1 MKNKLNLTTIAFAA
15 IISLLLPQIAG
26 APPAEAGNGFALYW
40 KHKRAKQAEERRLI
54 RAQSKSHAQK
64 RFDPATQAL
73 RLRMFAGKALSPKQ
87 LKFLADK
94 GEGLAAVRYAQA
106 NQQSGGPQSVTVAY
120 FAKAAAQGRKDS
132 VKPLLALMRTPD
144 TALQAADLRKAEASL
159 SALIK
164 RGNTDAMT
172 GLAQLYLAG
181 YPFGTDNRKGV
192 ELLIT
197 AAKHGD
203 ADAAVQAGLLLEA
216 SGTQPDDQSKAV
228 EMFKIAAKRGNIVA
242 LAKLE
247 SLASAN

>member
-1 MKNKLNLTTIAFAA
+1 MKNKLYPATVAFVA

-26 APPAEAGNGFALYW
+26 APPAEAGRGFALYW
-40 KHKRAKQAEERRLI
+40 KQKRAKQAEQRRLM
-54 RAQSKSHAQK
+54 RDQTKSHAHK
-64 RFDPATQAL
+64 FDPATQAL
-73 RLRMFAGKALSPKQ
+73 RLRLFAGKALSPKH

-106 NQQSGGPQSVTVAY
+106 NQLSGGPQSVTVTY
-120 FAKAAAQGRKDS
+120 FGKAAAQGRKDS
-132 VKPLLALMRTPD
+132 VKPLLALLRTPD
-144 TALQAADLRKAEASL
+144 TPLQAADLSKAEESL
-159 SALIK
+159 TALIK

-181 YPFGTDNRKGV
+181 SPFGTDNRKGV
-192 ELLIT
+192 DLLVT

-216 SGTQPDDQSKAV
+216 SGTQPDDRSKAV

-247 SLASAN
+247 SSGFG